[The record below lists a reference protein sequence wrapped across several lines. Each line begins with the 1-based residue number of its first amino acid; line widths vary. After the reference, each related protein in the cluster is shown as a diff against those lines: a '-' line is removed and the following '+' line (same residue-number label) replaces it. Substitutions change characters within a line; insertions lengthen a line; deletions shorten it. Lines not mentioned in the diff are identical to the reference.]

1 MSVLDHLSPM
11 TSTEKFCEVCEEE
24 TLHVSYL
31 TSLSTNPLARYYD
44 LECEPCMLSRDWY
57 QCQL

>member
-11 TSTEKFCEVCEEE
+11 TSTEKFCKECEEE

-31 TSLSTNPLARYYD
+31 TALSTNPLARYYD
-44 LECEPCMLSRDWY
+44 LECEICMLSREWN
-57 QCQL
+57 